1 MWVCL
6 SSFVDLWIF
15 ILHGPELQASCS
27 LCFQIGNG
35 VSLDSV
41 TSDEVEIDT
50 TDMNPCILAPP
61 QCTSGATYM
70 FWIKHLNGLGGA
82 ILTTM
87 DWHPPSVGIRFEVFA
102 SGILYAQ
109 IRRYG
114 ARLNQ
119 FTGHTPGFH
128 DNIDTWQHTVVVWK
142 TDPKLEIYL
151 DGEAKMVS
159 QGVNYADHTKTV
171 AAPMRMF
178 LGREFVTHTAS
189 LTNKMIFDE
198 LILFDRP
205 LDADDLVV
213 YFN

>member
-1 MWVCL
+1 M
-6 SSFVDLWIF
+6 
-15 ILHGPELQASCS
+15 HGPELQASCS

-35 VSLDSV
+35 VSLDPA

-50 TDMNPCILAPP
+50 TGISPCILAPP

-70 FWIKHLNGLGGA
+70 FWVKHLNNFGGA
-82 ILTTM
+82 ILTTV
-87 DWHPPSVGIRFEVFA
+87 DWHPPRVGIMFEVFDDGRFRA
-102 SGILYAQ
+102 IIHRHGATSNRFSGK
-109 IRRYG
+109 
-114 ARLNQ
+114 
-119 FTGHTPGFH
+119 TPGFH

-198 LILFDRP
+198 LILLDRP
-205 LDADDLVV
+205 LGADDLVV
-213 YFN
+213 YFQ